1 MREHRLD
8 GSASS
13 ALSHLM
19 LVGLAAVIEESGEHE
34 AVFAWSS
41 ERMPVPVLWAE
52 LAADQIAAIV
62 RAHAMRHTMAASW
75 VQAEVAMGELRGRR
89 LFAPRATAPKAPA
102 ASSADS
108 VTTWKECWRS
118 FARERQDL
126 LDEPG
131 DAVTLLD
138 LQMLGGIGEPAWW
151 RCTGKDNQ
159 PDIGASR
166 WEMKTRNRGEDFVK
180 HRLGPLAQSLAA
192 RNEREVWSGLSGQ
205 TLMDEVGGAPDSRTP
220 TGLTLPRP
228 TDNAQAWCALWG
240 MSALPTIHTAST
252 RVARGHSQSPGTFPR
267 NRVHPERAALP
278 VFTSATT
285 VSHYRAICVSEA
297 FDHFVAEPPPDVS
310 GSGPSTAR
318 MSAAAWLKEQGVKA
332 VMHFGVQ
339 KVGST
344 SAPERQLLAGRAE
357 VL

>member
-1 MREHRLD
+1 MREHKLD
-8 GSASS
+8 GSAAS

-41 ERMPVPVLWAE
+41 ETMPVPVLWTE

-62 RAHAMRHTMAASW
+62 RAHAMRHTKSASW
-75 VQAEVAMGELRGRR
+75 VQAEAAGGELRGRR
-89 LFAPRATAPKAPA
+89 LFAPRAAAPKAPA
-102 ASSADS
+102 VSSAES
-108 VTTWKECWRS
+108 MATWKEGWGCL
-118 FARERQDL
+118 ARERHDL
-126 LDEPG
+126 LDQAG
-131 DAVTLLD
+131 DVVTLLD
-138 LQMLGGIGEPAWW
+138 LRMLAGIGEPAWW

-159 PDIGASR
+159 PDMGASR

-180 HRLGPLAQSLAA
+180 HRLGPLAESVAA
-192 RNEREVWSGLSGQ
+192 RSETEVWSGLSGQ
-205 TLMDEVGGAPDSRTP
+205 RLMDEVGGAPDSRTP

-240 MSALPTIHTAST
+240 ISALPTIHTATT
-252 RVARGHSQSPGTFPR
+252 RVAHGHSQSPGTFPR

-297 FDHFVAEPPPDVS
+297 FDRLVAESPPNLS
-310 GSGPSTAR
+310 GSGPSAAR
-318 MSAAAWLKEQGVKA
+318 MAAAAWLKEQGVRA
-332 VMHFGVQ
+332 VMQFGVQ
-339 KVGST
+339 KVGSA